1 MTRDRLE
8 DEAARLRR
16 VHATCLP
23 SQKRVRRPVAI
34 CVISTYRPGHEIQA
48 TTTSLYRTT
57 VNIIR
62 GSLFGAQ
69 GLWSICSQTSAVM
82 LRATPESRGS
92 LRLDSGLWTLDQGW
106 LAPKPPAAF

>member
-1 MTRDRLE
+1 MTRHRAGGRGC
-8 DEAARLRR
+8 EAETRPRDLFTA
-16 VHATCLP
+16 
-23 SQKRVRRPVAI
+23 QKRVKRPVAI

-82 LRATPESRGS
+82 L
-92 LRLDSGLWTLDQGW
+92 
-106 LAPKPPAAF
+106 